1 MAATYV
7 DASTVSVVAPPRAAA
22 GLAHVAVSNDGATYT
37 SLPAVR
43 AGGAGTYLDFEFVG
57 HAPWGPWLID
67 NATLSGVGA
76 TLVEVR
82 RAGGPRRRGHG
93 RG

>member
-37 SLPAVR
+37 SLPARCAR
-43 AGGAGTYLDFEFVG
+43 AAPGRTWTSSSWGT
-57 HAPWGPWLID
+57 
-67 NATLSGVGA
+67 
-76 TLVEVR
+76 
-82 RAGGPRRRGHG
+82 RRGG